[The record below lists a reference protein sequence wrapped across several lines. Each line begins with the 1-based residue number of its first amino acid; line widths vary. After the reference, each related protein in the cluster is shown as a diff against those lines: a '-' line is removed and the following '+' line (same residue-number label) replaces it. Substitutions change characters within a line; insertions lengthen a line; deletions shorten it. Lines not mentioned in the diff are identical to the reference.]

1 VREEGII
8 LKHHSRASAC
18 RGQVVDRLP
27 AKHDL
32 AIGDPLMAGDHAQRR
47 GLPAAAWLQE
57 TAIRPL
63 GHGEID
69 GINRHDRSITL
80 CHRRERDVGRI
91 NHGSVLLQSAAAMPP
106 PGLTNLPS
114 ADATDRSTPDA
125 EVSVSQILEHHALG
139 IEE

>member
-32 AIGDPLMAGDHAQRR
+32 AIGDPLTAGDHAQRR
-47 GLPAAAWLQE
+47 GLPAAAWPQE
-57 TAIRPL
+57 TAIRPD
-63 GHGEID
+63 GQID
-69 GINRHDRSITL
+69 GINSHNRYITF
-80 CHRRERDVGRI
+80 CHRRECNVARL
-91 NHGSVLLQSAAAMPP
+91 NHGSVLPKSAAARPTL
-106 PGLTNLPS
+106 GVTTLPS
-114 ADATDRSTPDA
+114 ADAPGRSTLDA
-125 EVSVSQILEHHALG
+125 EVGVSQILKYHALG